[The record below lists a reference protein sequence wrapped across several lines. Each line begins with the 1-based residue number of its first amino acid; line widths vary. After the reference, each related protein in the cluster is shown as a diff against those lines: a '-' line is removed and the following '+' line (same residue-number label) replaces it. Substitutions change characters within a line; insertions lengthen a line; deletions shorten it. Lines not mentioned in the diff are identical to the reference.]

1 MVLFLPPFYFVF
13 YISNLLSYIQN
24 NFSYELARPIMGTI
38 FLVIHYICSAWMP
51 NFWTVS
57 QRDNRICNRIHG
69 NVTGRVSCN
78 TFLELHHV
86 SFSLSASTEMSTC
99 SKEAFKDYLRAS
111 FPPDAKRSRSALVH
125 KVFCD
130 KIVSY
135 LKGDE
140 VSNGK
145 SNEEK
150 HFRHYVKKTG
160 FKLLDFPA
168 VGLRDALVV
177 PVKEE

>member
-1 MVLFLPPFYFVF
+1 MLF
-13 YISNLLSYIQN
+13 SLL
-24 NFSYELARPIMGTI
+24 
-38 FLVIHYICSAWMP
+38 VYICSARMP

-57 QRDNRICNRIHG
+57 QRDNRICNRIYG

-78 TFLELHHV
+78 TFRELHHV

-99 SKEAFKDYLRAS
+99 SKEVFKDYLSTS

-125 KVFCD
+125 KVYCD

-150 HFRHYVKKTG
+150 HFRHHVKKTG

-177 PVKEE
+177 PVKEEKVVSRFFPRQISTNIVHFCIEF

>member
-1 MVLFLPPFYFVF
+1 
-13 YISNLLSYIQN
+13 
-24 NFSYELARPIMGTI
+24 
-38 FLVIHYICSAWMP
+38 MP

-57 QRDNRICNRIHG
+57 QRDNRICNRIYG
-69 NVTGRVSCN
+69 NVTGRMSCN
-78 TFLELHHV
+78 W
-86 SFSLSASTEMSTC
+86 S
-99 SKEAFKDYLRAS
+99 Y
-111 FPPDAKRSRSALVH
+111 
-125 KVFCD
+125 D

-140 VSNGK
+140 VSNRK
-145 SNEEK
+145 SKEEK

-177 PVKEE
+177 PVKEEKVVSRFFLGR